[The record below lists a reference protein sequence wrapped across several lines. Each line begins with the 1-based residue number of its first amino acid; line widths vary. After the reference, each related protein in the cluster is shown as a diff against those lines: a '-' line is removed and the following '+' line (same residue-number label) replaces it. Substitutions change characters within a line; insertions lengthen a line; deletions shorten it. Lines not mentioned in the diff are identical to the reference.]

1 MSASSFKNLLFGLS
15 LLLLVPFDSVLA
27 QTDLWV
33 RGSGKLF
40 PIAVPQ
46 LCLSSGS
53 GDAQKEI
60 PDVIARDLDIS
71 GYFEVLNPN
80 SYIEAP
86 GKCGGPE
93 SFAFSD
99 WSVIGTEGLVK
110 GEIKIQD
117 GIVTAELRL
126 FDVLKQQEVLG
137 KSYKGDVT
145 QVRQIAHRFSNE
157 IMRYF
162 TGEPGVF
169 GTQIAYSSRVG
180 RFKELYVMDMDGSS
194 QRQVTDELGLAVS
207 STWDPSGSRVLY
219 TSYRNRI
226 PDLFEVEISSR
237 RVRQVTKGSAL
248 EVGAKYG
255 AGAESILLSRTEGNE
270 SAIVLMSP
278 TGAVMKDLTPS
289 AGTINVSPAWS
300 PDHSQIL
307 FVSNRGGGP
316 QIYLMDSAG
325 DAPHRISYT
334 SSNYCT
340 SPAWSP
346 KGDKVAFVCRADR
359 GHQLFIANPD
369 GSGAEQLTSLGS
381 NEDPDWSPDGRYIVF
396 ATTFGKGP
404 VFNLALMRAD
414 GSGIRQLTNSRG
426 GDTDP
431 AWSPMPAS

>member
-1 MSASSFKNLLFGLS
+1 
-15 LLLLVPFDSVLA
+15 
-27 QTDLWV
+27 
-33 RGSGKLF
+33 
-40 PIAVPQ
+40 
-46 LCLSSGS
+46 
-53 GDAQKEI
+53 
-60 PDVIARDLDIS
+60 
-71 GYFEVLNPN
+71 
-80 SYIEAP
+80 
-86 GKCGGPE
+86 
-93 SFAFSD
+93 
-99 WSVIGTEGLVK
+99 
-110 GEIKIQD
+110 
-117 GIVTAELRL
+117 
-126 FDVLKQQEVLG
+126 
-137 KSYKGDVT
+137 
-145 QVRQIAHRFSNE
+145 
-157 IMRYF
+157 
-162 TGEPGVF
+162 
-169 GTQIAYSSRVG
+169 
-180 RFKELYVMDMDGSS
+180 
-194 QRQVTDELGLAVS
+194 
-207 STWDPSGSRVLY
+207 
-219 TSYRNRI
+219 
-226 PDLFEVEISSR
+226 
-237 RVRQVTKGSAL
+237 
-248 EVGAKYG
+248 
-255 AGAESILLSRTEGNE
+255 
-270 SAIVLMSP
+270 
-278 TGAVMKDLTPS
+278 MKDLTPS